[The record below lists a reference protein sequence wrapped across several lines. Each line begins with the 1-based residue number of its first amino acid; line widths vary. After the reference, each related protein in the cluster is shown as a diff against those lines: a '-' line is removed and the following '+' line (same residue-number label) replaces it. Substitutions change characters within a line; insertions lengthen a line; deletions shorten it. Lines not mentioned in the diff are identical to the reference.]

1 MNNENQNIE
10 YKESWR
16 DEYVKWL
23 CGFANAQGGKLYIG
37 INDKG
42 EVCGVKDAHKLSE
55 DIPNKVVSF
64 LGIVADVNLLNKD
77 GKDYIEVA
85 VSPSNVP
92 ISYKGKYYIRSGST
106 LQELNG
112 VALQNFIK
120 MSRVGSSITSSVT
133 SLSPVRL
140 TEKQRLILELIRKKF
155 TCLCKRNVT
164 SFVTS

>member
-42 EVCGVKDAHKLSE
+42 EVCGVENAHKLSE

-64 LGIVADVNLLNKD
+64 LGIVA
-77 GKDYIEVA
+77 EVYLMS
-85 VSPSNVP
+85 VVLSVVMSLVLSLVCHQSN
-92 ISYKGKYYIRSGST
+92 
-106 LQELNG
+106 
-112 VALQNFIK
+112 
-120 MSRVGSSITSSVT
+120 
-133 SLSPVRL
+133 
-140 TEKQRLILELIRKKF
+140 
-155 TCLCKRNVT
+155 
-164 SFVTS
+164 

>member
-42 EVCGVKDAHKLSE
+42 EVCSVENAHKLSE

-64 LGIVADVNLLNKD
+64 LGIVVEVNVLDKD
-77 GKDYIEVA
+77 GKDYIEIDVA
-85 VSPSNVP
+85 PSDVP
-92 ISYKGKYYIRSGST
+92 ISYKGKYYFRSGST

-112 VALQNFIK
+112 AALQNFVLRK
-120 MSRVGSSITSSVT
+120 MGRSWDEASKRSVT
-133 SLSPVRL
+133 VLRL
-140 TEKQRLILELIRKKF
+140 TES
-155 TCLCKRNVT
+155 LCPRSRISAAVYAFP
-164 SFVTS
+164 SSEPYL